1 MSSAPV
7 QRKRYRE
14 KNPKRLGVG
23 EGKLVDKTLFHPSR
37 CDGNLPSQVTTLKKA
52 HGNSRPQRSL
62 RKNEEKNRRNS
73 SRFAAF
79 GRHSGAISKQFLRR
93 EPVSNHEMTNLSLSV
108 LYHGTFKHNL
118 PGDHVDE
125 IRFDETVT
133 ISAIEITDFRARED
147 YKSLS
152 SDDGT
157 TGSGL
162 PVDIFF
168 RVEGAECFK
177 RLSNPFRFYP
187 SAPPLYDQDA
197 EASED
202 DYGSYWSVEET
213 ETDHI
218 VLRGTHDYLTLIVY
232 GN

>member
-1 MSSAPV
+1 MVNRHRCEPRWVQKSSIV
-7 QRKRYRE
+7 Y
-14 KNPKRLGVG
+14 
-23 EGKLVDKTLFHPSR
+23 DS
-37 CDGNLPSQVTTLKKA
+37 CDRG
-52 HGNSRPQRSL
+52 G
-62 RKNEEKNRRNS
+62 
-73 SRFAAF
+73 FAAQE
-79 GRHSGAISKQFLRR
+79 GTRELRR
-93 EPVSNHEMTNLSLSV
+93 TSYCGELAYREMTNLSLSV
-108 LYHGTFKHNL
+108 LYHGTFKHHL

-152 SDDGT
+152 SLDGS

-177 RLSNPFRFYP
+177 RLNNPFRFYP
-187 SAPPLYDQDA
+187 SAPPLYDD
-197 EASED
+197 EASAD
-202 DYGSYWSVEET
+202 DYGSYWNVEET